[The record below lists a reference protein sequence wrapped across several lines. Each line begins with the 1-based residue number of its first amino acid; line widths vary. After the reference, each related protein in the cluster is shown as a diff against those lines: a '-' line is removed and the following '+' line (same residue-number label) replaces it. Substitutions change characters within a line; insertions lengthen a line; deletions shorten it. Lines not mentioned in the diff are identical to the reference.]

1 MTNLILI
8 KYGEISLKKGNRKY
22 FEKKLVSNIK
32 LKFSAI
38 KINIIRH
45 QGRFYIEYPSGQHDR
60 IISGLKEIFGIIGFA
75 PALKVHKEMEEIKKA
90 AGLLAAPSVS
100 KDLLRFKI
108 EARRT
113 DKSFPFNSYKI
124 ACELG
129 DFLLSK
135 YKELTVDVHK
145 PDWTVNVEIREYA
158 YLYAGQIKGP
168 GGLPV
173 GVSGRGILL
182 LSGGID
188 SPVAG
193 YYMAKRGLTQEA
205 IYFDSPPYTS
215 VKALD
220 KVVKLSR
227 LLSGYIP
234 KFVLNILPFT
244 AIQERIK
251 EHSQSRAVTLMMR
264 AAMVAIACKL
274 AKQKYALCL
283 VTGESL
289 GQVASQTPESIRFSG
304 SKSDLP
310 VFRPLIGMDKEEII
324 NIARNIGTFRTSIL
338 PYEDCCTLF
347 APVHPIVKPVFKD
360 MEAIYKS
367 LNLDDLIE
375 EAIDKIKIVTF

>member
-8 KYGEISLKKGNRKY
+8 KYGEISLRKGNRKY
-22 FEKKLVSNIK
+22 FEKKLVNNIK
-32 LKFSAI
+32 LKFSTIEI
-38 KINIIRH
+38 KIIRH
-45 QGRFYIEYPSGQHDR
+45 QGRFYIEYPSGRHDR
-60 IISGLKEIFGIIGFA
+60 LISGLKEIFGIVGFA
-75 PALKVHKEMEEIKKA
+75 PALRVHKEMEEIKKA
-90 AGLLAAPSVS
+90 AGLLAEPSIS
-100 KDLLRFKI
+100 KDLTRFKI

-129 DFLLSK
+129 DFLLSE
-135 YKELTVDVHK
+135 YKGLTVDVHK

-158 YLYAGQIKGP
+158 YLYAGQIKGL

-215 VKALD
+215 GKALD
-220 KVVKLSR
+220 KVVKLSG

-234 KFVLNILPFT
+234 RFVLNVLPFT

-251 EHSQSRAVTLMMR
+251 EHSQSRAVILMMR
-264 AAMVAIACKL
+264 ADMIAIVCIL
-274 AKQKYALCL
+274 AKQKSALCL
-283 VTGESL
+283 VTGENL
-289 GQVASQTPESIRFSG
+289 GQVARQTPESIRFSG
-304 SKSDLP
+304 SKINLP
-310 VFRPLIGMDKEEII
+310 FFRSLIGTDTEEFI
-324 NIARNIGTFRTSIL
+324 NTSRHIGTLNTS
-338 PYEDCCTLF
+338 
-347 APVHPIVKPVFKD
+347 
-360 MEAIYKS
+360 
-367 LNLDDLIE
+367 NL
-375 EAIDKIKIVTF
+375 T